1 MKKLLLNS
9 GAGLLLLP
17 LLAALMFAATA
28 QATTLIYKDF
38 NSLVAE
44 AQGIVVGTVKE
55 VVSQRAE
62 DRQLYT
68 YVRLADVETLA
79 GVYHDNE
86 LTLMMSGGYDGRN
99 GLHVEGSPEFS
110 AGERVVLFVEGN
122 GQRMVPLV
130 GWGQGVFRLQ
140 NDERGAAIV
149 TDEVGNE
156 VFGVGK
162 KGEIL
167 KANRHAQR
175 AQIANSEYLANASSA
190 QGKASAGRSDGG
202 EAMLAPQ
209 EAKGAPMSAE
219 RFLGMVRSQAQS
231 RAFAQ
236 ELRSVKVGQALER
249 KARDAGSAGSANSAN
264 NMSDESAAS
273 ALPRRT
279 PQGARSSMDRD

>member
-1 MKKLLLNS
+1 MKKLLLHS

-17 LLAALMFAATA
+17 LLAALMLAASA

-140 NDERGAAIV
+140 NNDRGAAIV
-149 TDEVGNE
+149 TDDVGNE
-156 VFGVGK
+156 VYGVGE

-175 AQIANSEYLANASSA
+175 AQIASSAHLTNSSSA
-190 QGKASAGRSDGG
+190 QAKASAGRSDGG
-202 EAMLAPQ
+202 AAMLAPQ
-209 EAKGAPMSAE
+209 EAKGAPMSAD
-219 RFLGMVRSQAQS
+219 RFLGMLRQQAQS

-249 KARDAGSAGSANSAN
+249 KGRDAGSGASASS
-264 NMSDESAAS
+264 MSDESAAS

-279 PQGARSSMDRD
+279 QQGARSSMDRD